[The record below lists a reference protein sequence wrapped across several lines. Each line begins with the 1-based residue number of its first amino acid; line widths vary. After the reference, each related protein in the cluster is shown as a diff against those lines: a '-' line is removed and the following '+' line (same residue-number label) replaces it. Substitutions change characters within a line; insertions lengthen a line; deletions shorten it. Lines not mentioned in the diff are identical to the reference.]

1 MKSLFDLTG
10 KTALVFGAA
19 GGLGRQQAIGLAS
32 AGAVVAVADQNAEG
46 LGVTESEISV
56 NGGSGKSFP
65 VDITNFQAVESVVD
79 AVVGSFGKIDIL
91 VNSAGMTRRSP
102 SEEYDADLF
111 DRILNVNLDGIFFA
125 CQAVGKHMIRQQ
137 SGRIINAGSIFGVVG
152 IPESPA
158 YAASKGA
165 VTQLTRA
172 LAVEWAEHGIAVNG
186 LLPSWFETPMG
197 NVVADRKNFYRG
209 ASRLPSPEELAERTT
224 GRVPFKRL
232 GQPWEIIG
240 ATLFLASEASSMVT
254 GHLLAVDGGFLAQ

>member
-10 KTALVFGAA
+10 KTALVVGAA

-32 AGAVVAVADQNAEG
+32 GGASLALADLNADG
-46 LGVTESEISV
+46 LDATESEIRE
-56 NGGSGKSFP
+56 NGGVARTFP
-65 VDITNFQAVESVVD
+65 LDITSFQAVESMVEDVVR
-79 AVVGSFGKIDIL
+79 SFGRIDIL

-102 SEEYDADLF
+102 SEEYDAALF
-111 DRILNVNLDGIFFA
+111 ERILNINLDGTFFA
-125 CQAVGKHMIRQQ
+125 CQTVGRQMIRQQ
-137 SGRIINAGSIFGVVG
+137 SGRIINAGSIFGSVG

-158 YAASKGA
+158 YAMSKGA
-165 VTQLTRA
+165 VAQLTRA
-172 LAVEWAEHGIAVNG
+172 LAIEWAGHGIAVNG

-224 GRVPFKRL
+224 GRVPLGRL
-232 GQPWEIIG
+232 GQPREIIG